1 MTHQMTPEEVKGR
14 VNELKAQIERSKHHR
29 ENGGVFMCRSHDAF
43 PLSGKKLPDDL
54 CLATNLGLTQD
65 ELNEAVEACYN
76 VAKSLGV
83 KKATQNET
91 WGPRAMLW
99 VWVSPFPDPPRVGF
113 SVKAQLEAHYG
124 AGCLKH
130 AEISSRTTRA
140 GKALAEKK
148 RTAQGARKTR
158 TASRASDS
166 AASASVAAAAATT
179 TESRTPAAAKVK
191 ESSDKDPLV
200 RVLLFLTVCRC
211 FV

>member
-1 MTHQMTPEEVKGR
+1 MGFLCVVRTMLSPCQAKSSPMICVWRPTSASRKTSST
-14 VNELKAQIERSKHHR
+14 KQ
-29 ENGGVFMCRSHDAF
+29 CR
-43 PLSGKKLPDDL
+43 
-54 CLATNLGLTQD
+54 LATMWH
-65 ELNEAVEACYN
+65 N
-76 VAKSLGV
+76 VAKSLDV
-83 KKATQNET
+83 KKATRNET
-91 WGPRAMLW
+91 WGQKAMHW
-99 VWVSPFPDPPRVGF
+99 VWVSPFPDPPRAGF
-113 SVKAQLEAHYG
+113 CVKAQLDAHYG

-140 GKALAEKK
+140 GKAIAEKK